1 LSSRKEKLER
11 KSGGHQNREESV
23 WFKQS
28 TTKDISSKT
37 DLGFGFTFR
46 HQVENLKP
54 IQGPFFSSIYN
65 GLLF

>member
-1 LSSRKEKLER
+1 MVQTINDQR
-11 KSGGHQNREESV
+11 V
-23 WFKQS
+23 
-28 TTKDISSKT
+28 SSKT